1 LCFFFGCA
9 ILAINIS
16 QSKGYILM
24 SRSSAFFINGGAG
37 RVICSIPAFEKFME
51 ESPEDDF
58 IIVCEG
64 GMDFFKGHP
73 TLHTRAY
80 DVSHKGLFEQ
90 FIKDRNCITPE
101 PYRLWEYYNQKCS
114 LAQAF
119 DIIINNKGVRK
130 LEDPK
135 IYINKLEMVQGA
147 NVVEEIKQVTGFDKV
162 IVVQPFGRSVETVG
176 DFIID
181 NTSRSFQLNN
191 VISIIDILKKEYG
204 VIIMSEIPLKLTD
217 NDGGKYPVAQ
227 PQIPNLRGWTGVI
240 QVADHFLGCDSV
252 GQHIVKGLGK
262 TATVITGST
271 YPINISYPDDPDFD
285 IIDVGDGKRVYSP
298 IRVAM
303 DEERDRLNDEAMEL
317 SEKQIKEV
325 VNAIR
330 RRLGTSTKSTT
341 TAEIEQKKT
350 KLVPGTS
357 PVPTYNTGK

>member
-1 LCFFFGCA
+1 
-9 ILAINIS
+9 
-16 QSKGYILM
+16 M

-37 RVICSIPAFEKFME
+37 RVICSIPAFEKFIE
-51 ESPEDDF
+51 ESPNDDF

-80 DVSHKGLFEQ
+80 DVGHKGLFEH
-90 FIKDRNCITPE
+90 FVKDRNCITPE

-130 LEDPK
+130 LTDPK

-162 IVVQPFGRSVETVG
+162 IVIQPFGRSVETVG

-217 NDGGKYPVAQ
+217 NDGGKYPVGQ

-262 TATVITGST
+262 TATIITGST
-271 YPINISYPDDPDFD
+271 YPINISYPDDSDFD
-285 IIDVGDGKRVYSP
+285 IIDVGAGKRVYSP

-303 DEERDRLNDEAMEL
+303 DEERDRLNDETMEL
-317 SEKQIKEV
+317 SDKQIKEV
-325 VNAIR
+325 VDSIR
-330 RRLGTSTKSTT
+330 KRLGKSSKTTT

>member
-1 LCFFFGCA
+1 
-9 ILAINIS
+9 
-16 QSKGYILM
+16 M

-37 RVICSIPAFEKFME
+37 RVICSIPAFEKFIE

-73 TLHTRAY
+73 TLHNRAY
-80 DVSHKGLFEQ
+80 DVGHKGLFEQ

-101 PYRLWEYYNQKCS
+101 PYRVWEYYNQKCS

-119 DIIINNKGVRK
+119 DITINNKGVRK
-130 LEDPK
+130 LSDPK
-135 IYINKLEMVQGA
+135 VYINKLEMVQGA
-147 NVVEEIKQVTGFDKV
+147 NVVEEIRQVTGFDKV
-162 IVVQPFGRSVETVG
+162 IVIQPFGRSVETIG

-181 NTSRSFQLNN
+181 STSRSFQLNN

-204 VIIMSEIPLKLTD
+204 VIIMSEVPLKLPD
-217 NDGGKYPVAQ
+217 NDAGKYPVAQ

-252 GQHIVKGLGK
+252 GQHIVKALGK
-262 TATVITGST
+262 TATIITGST
-271 YPINISYPDDPDFD
+271 YPINISYPNDPDFD
-285 IIDVGDGKRVYSP
+285 IVDVGEGKRVYSP

-325 VNAIR
+325 VDAIR
-330 RRLGTSTKSTT
+330 KRLGKSSKNTT

-350 KLVPGTS
+350 KLVPGTT

>member
-1 LCFFFGCA
+1 
-9 ILAINIS
+9 
-16 QSKGYILM
+16 M

-37 RVICSIPAFEKFME
+37 RVICSIPAFEKFIE

-73 TLHTRAY
+73 TLHNRAY
-80 DVSHKGLFEQ
+80 DVGHKGLFGQ
-90 FIKDRNCITPE
+90 FIKDRNCVTPE

-119 DIIINNKGVRK
+119 DIIINNKGIRK
-130 LEDPK
+130 LTDPK
-135 IYINKLEMVQGA
+135 VYINKLEMVQGA
-147 NVVEEIKQVTGFDKV
+147 SVVEEIKQVTGFDKV
-162 IVVQPFGRSVETVG
+162 IVIQPFGRSVETMG
-176 DFIID
+176 DFVID
-181 NTSRSFQLNN
+181 STSRSFQLNN

-204 VIIMSEIPLKLTD
+204 VIIMSEVPLKLTD
-217 NDGGKYPVAQ
+217 NDAGKYPVAQ

-252 GQHIVKGLGK
+252 GQHIVKALGK
-262 TATVITGST
+262 TATIITGST
-271 YPINISYPDDPDFD
+271 YPINISYPNDPDFD
-285 IIDVGDGKRVYSP
+285 ILDVGEGKRVYSP

-303 DEERDRLNDEAMEL
+303 DEERDRLNDEVMEL

-325 VNAIR
+325 VEAIR
-330 RRLGTSTKSTT
+330 KRLGKSSKKTT

-350 KLVPGTS
+350 KLVPGTT

>member
-1 LCFFFGCA
+1 
-9 ILAINIS
+9 
-16 QSKGYILM
+16 M

-37 RVICSIPAFEKFME
+37 RVICSIPAFEKFIE

-73 TLHTRAY
+73 TLHNRAY
-80 DVSHKGLFEQ
+80 DVGHKGLFEQ

-101 PYRLWEYYNQKCS
+101 PYRVWEYYNQKCS

-119 DIIINNKGVRK
+119 DIIINNKGVRQ
-130 LEDPK
+130 LPDPK

-162 IVVQPFGRSVETVG
+162 IVIQPFGRSVETVG

-217 NDGGKYPVAQ
+217 NDGGKFPVAQ

-271 YPINISYPDDPDFD
+271 YPINISYPNDPDFD
-285 IIDVGDGKRVYSP
+285 IIDVGNGKRVYSP

-303 DEERDRLNDEAMEL
+303 DEERDRLNDECMEM
-317 SEKQIKEV
+317 SDKQIKEV
-325 VNAIR
+325 VDTIR
-330 RRLGTSTKSTT
+330 KRLGKSSKTTT
-341 TAEIEQKKT
+341 TAETEQKKT

>member
-1 LCFFFGCA
+1 
-9 ILAINIS
+9 
-16 QSKGYILM
+16 M